1 MILLITLFLVFQSSN
16 AHEEIIPIQRS
27 YSVSNDL
34 YPIND
39 KRAPENIVDVVA
51 CEKDALFVSSQ
62 GEVYEGNEFSKVEIL
77 NERGDEI
84 DHLPYL
90 SKLMYWDAQ
99 QSIFVAHAEGFVMMK
114 CSGRCSTIFNK
125 SSTIGHVNDIAI
137 KDNEAWIATKLGLWL
152 FRENSILDC
161 ILSNGEILAIDI
173 DDRGVVYAASK
184 EKFYIVSSKERR
196 VIRWEWVSNVQ
207 TGQGG
212 VINDVITSIR
222 FVSSKNRTVYIGT
235 RLGLT
240 VLNLNDSTFSNL
252 NRGVLPVS
260 SNLTSLTYDSMFDR
274 LWIGTTKGLIVWDPS
289 DRNSI
294 FLNSTRW
301 LAGTSHSKIS
311 TVIIRENNVIVVKP
325 NDGVTFLQIQRN
337 WTLLSKANYYENI
350 LQDRHGLVTSCQLQ
364 HFATLQ
370 NCTKTDSDNDG
381 LWTGLVLAAQLFR
394 SHIAA
399 SETERE
405 DARMK
410 SSTFLRGILNLNRI
424 TGKQGFMARSLCS
437 PSEWNAGTLVLED
450 LSQQQKC
457 LDALEKT
464 GTCGGSKDTHD
475 REHWKQSTVKGFENW
490 YWKDDTSSDEVVG
503 HAFSLLISSIL
514 SHSSQ
519 ERDEARKVLLDIVES
534 IVKNGY
540 LLIGTNNQS
549 TTWGTHSC
557 DSIM

>member
-1 MILLITLFLVFQSSN
+1 M
-16 AHEEIIPIQRS
+16 
-27 YSVSNDL
+27 
-34 YPIND
+34 
-39 KRAPENIVDVVA
+39 
-51 CEKDALFVSSQ
+51 
-62 GEVYEGNEFSKVEIL
+62 
-77 NERGDEI
+77 
-84 DHLPYL
+84 
-90 SKLMYWDAQ
+90 
-99 QSIFVAHAEGFVMMK
+99 
-114 CSGRCSTIFNK
+114 
-125 SSTIGHVNDIAI
+125 
-137 KDNEAWIATKLGLWL
+137 
-152 FRENSILDC
+152 
-161 ILSNGEILAIDI
+161 EILAIDI

-184 EKFYIVSSKERR
+184 KFYIVSSKERR

-212 VINDVITSIR
+212 VINDVITSFC
-222 FVSSKNRTVYIGT
+222 FVSSTNRTLYIGT

-260 SNLTSLTYDSMFDR
+260 SNVTSLTYDSMFDR

-289 DRNSI
+289 DRSSK

-301 LAGTSHSKIS
+301 LAGTTHSQIS

-399 SETERE
+399 SEAERE

-424 TGKQGFMARSLCS
+424 TGKRGFMARSLFS

-464 GTCGGSKDTHD
+464 GTWGKQGYT
-475 REHWKQSTVKGFENW
+475 RQGTLKQSTVKGFENW
-490 YWKDDTSSDEVVG
+490 YWKDDTSSDG
-503 HAFSLLISSIL
+503 RGTRISLLISSIL
-514 SHSSQ
+514 SHSS
-519 ERDEARKVLLDIVES
+519 R
-534 IVKNGY
+534 
-540 LLIGTNNQS
+540 T
-549 TTWGTHSC
+549 
-557 DSIM
+557 